1 MKNQFKLLTL
11 GTLSLIAAS
20 CGNKVTMPDPGTPVF
35 TQFTYTG
42 KDVVYEKNPLAEGEF
57 YNPILQ
63 GCYPDP
69 SICKKGTDYY
79 LVCSSFAINPGVP
92 IFHSTDLVN
101 WKQIGHVLD
110 RPSQLKVEDS
120 GISAGI
126 YAPTIRY
133 NSYNDTFYMIT
144 TQFSGGMG
152 NMIVKTKDPMKGW
165 SDPIK
170 LNLKALTP
178 TSSLMT
184 TARHTSLTTM
194 HPKNHYTKDTEL
206 LKFGNTTWKKTR
218 LFRVQTKL

>member
-1 MKNQFKLLTL
+1 MRKQGHNARTWNSSIHTIHLH
-11 GTLSLIAAS
+11 GERS
-20 CGNKVTMPDPGTPVF
+20 
-35 TQFTYTG
+35 
-42 KDVVYEKNPLAEGEF
+42 EGEF

-126 YAPTIRY
+126 YAPTMQVFTLRLSGIIH
-133 NSYNDTFYMIT
+133 TMIPST
-144 TQFSGGMG
+144 
-152 NMIVKTKDPMKGW
+152 
-165 SDPIK
+165 
-170 LNLKALTP
+170 
-178 TSSLMT
+178 
-184 TARHTSLTTM
+184 
-194 HPKNHYTKDTEL
+194 
-206 LKFGNTTWKKTR
+206 
-218 LFRVQTKL
+218 

>member
-79 LVCSSFAINPGVP
+79 LVCSSFAINPGNK
-92 IFHSTDLVN
+92 IKNEEFH
-101 WKQIGHVLD
+101 
-110 RPSQLKVEDS
+110 
-120 GISAGI
+120 
-126 YAPTIRY
+126 
-133 NSYNDTFYMIT
+133 
-144 TQFSGGMG
+144 
-152 NMIVKTKDPMKGW
+152 
-165 SDPIK
+165 
-170 LNLKALTP
+170 
-178 TSSLMT
+178 
-184 TARHTSLTTM
+184 
-194 HPKNHYTKDTEL
+194 
-206 LKFGNTTWKKTR
+206 
-218 LFRVQTKL
+218 

>member
-69 SICKKGTDYY
+69 S
-79 LVCSSFAINPGVP
+79 SSFAINPGVP

-133 NSYNDTFYMIT
+133 NPHNDTF
-144 TQFSGGMG
+144 
-152 NMIVKTKDPMKGW
+152 
-165 SDPIK
+165 
-170 LNLKALTP
+170 
-178 TSSLMT
+178 
-184 TARHTSLTTM
+184 
-194 HPKNHYTKDTEL
+194 
-206 LKFGNTTWKKTR
+206 
-218 LFRVQTKL
+218 